1 MRTISGLLV
10 RKPRHYSST
19 QPWQALTKAKHQM
32 MAIVKRK
39 AASIISRSIMRIFGM
54 VYDWT
59 GVRTRRSRR
68 IKLALTSAIAV
79 AVLALPVLLS

>member
-1 MRTISGLLV
+1 
-10 RKPRHYSST
+10 
-19 QPWQALTKAKHQM
+19 
-32 MAIVKRK
+32 
-39 AASIISRSIMRIFGM
+39 MRIFGM